1 MKLEIKVGQAHVRGR
16 RILPDYPPWSWY
28 HVQYCRAYRK
38 GVQLW
43 TRAIKMMRL
52 GDPFALPASEK
63 CRSA

>member
-1 MKLEIKVGQAHVRGR
+1 M
-16 RILPDYPPWSWY
+16 
-28 HVQYCRAYRK
+28 QYCRAYRK

>member
-1 MKLEIKVGQAHVRGR
+1 MCAAGASCLIIHPGAGTMCSIAVHTVR
-16 RILPDYPPWSWY
+16 
-28 HVQYCRAYRK
+28 